1 MVKRIF
7 LSLMIV
13 SFLFSCSN
21 ELGEIEDRINQLEL
35 QGQDLKNKGDQLAN
49 EGDQLQNEVDNT
61 QDQINQMKD
70 QLDATVL
77 LSFEFLSSDNPLQVV
92 EDTRAEIIEDNIVE
106 CRVLNIMSS
115 KTLIPRFQF
124 SGQNV
129 TIDGKNVESGVTAV
143 DFSKPVTLTIN
154 GTQKSVSY
162 TVYVHSYTG
171 LPLLWIETA
180 GRADIIKNN
189 WYYNAHLKLVE
200 GVRTRAAGDVIET
213 NVKIKGL
220 PPLEYYISK
229 VHTSG
234 QMAKNDYVLSFDER
248 VSLLGEA
255 ADTDWELSANKD
267 DKSLIRTQTGLFM
280 GNISQLNF
288 TPKFHFVDLMLNGRY
303 YGNYRLGERIE
314 VSSSRVN
321 IGLDGYLLKVDEST
335 TGIYMSYNTLEQP
348 VSILAPSLMT
358 GDSKYVYIRQFL
370 SYVEET
376 LFSTAFTTENMGWQ
390 KYMDIDSFVD
400 WYLINEIAKNYD
412 AVFMHNC
419 YMYKKNGE
427 KLKMG
432 PLWDFRNAFGQGG
445 DDSTA
450 SGFVVKNAK
459 WFDRLFQDPAFVAK
473 VKERFSYFYSHKND
487 ILNEMDENVKYLKYS
502 AQENNN
508 KWGIYDSYGPAE
520 NGMLYFQ
527 KEVANIKEWL
537 KSRMDWLNQEF
548 SKM

>member
-1 MVKRIF
+1 MMV
-7 LSLMIV
+7 SL
-13 SFLFSCSN
+13 LLSCSRN
-21 ELGEIEDRINQLEL
+21 NDTEEIEDRIAQLER
-35 QGQDLKNKGDQLAN
+35 QGQELKKQGDQLAK
-49 EGDQLQNEVDNT
+49 EGDQLQSDIDNAEN
-61 QDQINQMKD
+61 QIDQLTD
-70 QLDATVL
+70 QLDVTKL
-77 LSFEFLSSDNPLQVV
+77 LSFEILSCDNPMQVI
-92 EDTRAEIIEDNIVE
+92 EDTRAEILEDNNVE

-124 SGQNV
+124 IGQSL

-154 GTQKSVSY
+154 GDQKSVSY

-180 GRADIIKNN
+180 GRADIIKTN
-189 WYYNAHLKLVE
+189 WYYNADLKLVE
-200 GVRTRAAGDVIET
+200 GVRTRAAGDVIEADIR
-213 NVKIKGL
+213 IKGL
-220 PPLEYYISK
+220 PPLVYYISK

-234 QMAKNDYVLSFDER
+234 QMAKNDYVLNFNER

-267 DKSLIRTQTGLFM
+267 DNTLIRTQTGLFM
-280 GNISQLNF
+280 GTISQLNF

-303 YGNYRLGERIE
+303 YGNYRLGERLE
-314 VSSSRVN
+314 VSNSRIN
-321 IGLDGYLLKVDEST
+321 IGFDGYLLKIDEST
-335 TGIYMSYNTLEQP
+335 TGIYMTYNTLEQP
-348 VSILAPSLMT
+348 VSIMAPSLMT
-358 GDSKYVYIRQFL
+358 GDTQYVYIRQFMNAA
-370 SYVEET
+370 EEA
-376 LFSTAFTTENMGWQ
+376 LFSAAFTTENMGWQ

-412 AVFMHNC
+412 AVFQHNC

-432 PLWDFRNAFGQGG
+432 PLWDFRNGFGNG
-445 DDSTA
+445 DDSST

-473 VKERFSYFYSHKND
+473 VKERFTYFYSHKND
-487 ILNEMDENVKYLKYS
+487 ILNDINENAKYLKYS

-508 KWGIYDSYGPAE
+508 KWGLYDSYGPAE
-520 NGMLYFQ
+520 KGMLYFQ
-527 KEVANIKEWL
+527 KEVDNMKAWIE
-537 KSRMDWLNQEF
+537 SRMDWLKQEF

>member
-1 MVKRIF
+1 MMV
-7 LSLMIV
+7 SL
-13 SFLFSCSN
+13 LLSCSDDQ
-21 ELGEIEDRINQLEL
+21 GEIEDRIAQLER
-35 QGQDLKNKGDQLAN
+35 QGQELKNQGDQLAK
-49 EGDQLQNEVDNT
+49 EGDQLQSDIDNE
-61 QDQINQMKD
+61 QDQINQLTD
-70 QLDATVL
+70 QLDATKL

-92 EDTRAEIIEDNIVE
+92 EDTRAEILDDNNVE

-124 SGQNV
+124 TGKSL

-154 GTQKSVSY
+154 GDQKSVSY

-171 LPLLWIETA
+171 LPILWIETA
-180 GRADIIKNN
+180 SRADIIKTN
-189 WYYNAHLKLVE
+189 WYYNADLKLVE
-200 GVRTRAAGDVIET
+200 GVRTRAAGDVIEADIR
-213 NVKIKGL
+213 IKGL
-220 PPLEYYISK
+220 PPLVYYISK

-234 QMAKNDYVLSFDER
+234 QMAKNDYVLNFNER

-267 DKSLIRTQTGLFM
+267 DNTLIRTQTGLFM
-280 GNISQLNF
+280 GTISQLNF

-303 YGNYRLGERIE
+303 YGNYRLGERLE
-314 VSSSRVN
+314 VSNSRIN
-321 IGLDGYLLKVDEST
+321 IGFDGYLLKIDEST
-335 TGIYMSYNTLEQP
+335 TGIYMTYNTLEQP
-348 VSILAPSLMT
+348 VSIMAPSLMT
-358 GDSKYVYIRQFL
+358 GDTQYVYIRQFMNAA
-370 SYVEET
+370 EEA
-376 LFSTAFTTENMGWQ
+376 LFSAAFTTENMGWQ

-412 AVFMHNC
+412 AVFQHNC

-432 PLWDFRNAFGQGG
+432 PLWDFRNGFGNG
-445 DDSTA
+445 DDSST

-473 VKERFSYFYSHKND
+473 VKERFTYFYSHKND
-487 ILNEMDENVKYLKYS
+487 ILNDINENAKYLKYS

-508 KWGIYDSYGPAE
+508 KWGLYDSYGPAE
-520 NGMLYFQ
+520 KGMLYFQ
-527 KEVANIKEWL
+527 KEVDNMKAWIE
-537 KSRMDWLNQEF
+537 SRMDWLKQEF